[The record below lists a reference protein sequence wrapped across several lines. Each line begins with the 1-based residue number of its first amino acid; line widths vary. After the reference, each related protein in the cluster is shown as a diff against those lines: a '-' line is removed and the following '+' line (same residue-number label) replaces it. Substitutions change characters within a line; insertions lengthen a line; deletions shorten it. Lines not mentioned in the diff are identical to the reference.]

1 MAIVGLMGVT
11 SKSVRLPVQK
21 VQHGLAVATDL
32 WFWTVCSG
40 NALYPC
46 ARALFWTEQVQAPCC
61 APVELGHRLINTR
74 GPDVVEHGP

>member
-1 MAIVGLMGVT
+1 M
-11 SKSVRLPVQK
+11 
-21 VQHGLAVATDL
+21 ATDL

-46 ARALFWTEQVQAPCC
+46 ARALSWTEQVQALCC
-61 APVELGHRLINTR
+61 VPVELGHRLINKR